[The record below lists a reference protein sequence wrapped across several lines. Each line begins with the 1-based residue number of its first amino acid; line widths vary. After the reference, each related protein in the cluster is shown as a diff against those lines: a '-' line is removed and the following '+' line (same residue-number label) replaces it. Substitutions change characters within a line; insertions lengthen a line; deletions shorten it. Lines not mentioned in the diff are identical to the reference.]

1 MKSCV
6 TPRGADTVTD
16 CYTQWV
22 TLTCHS
28 AEETAKTIVA
38 RVGNE
43 IVLGLPIGIGKA
55 THIANALFDLAAD
68 DASLSL
74 TIFTG
79 LTLEP
84 PRGKSDLEKR
94 LLEPL
99 VQRLY
104 ADWPVPRYADAIR
117 GNSLPANVH
126 VREFYLRPGAYLNSP
141 YVQQQYSSINY
152 SEVADELE
160 RMGVNVVAQLVATSP
175 KQPGRYS
182 LGSNPEITL
191 DLVPYFAERRAA
203 GLPALLV
210 GQINHHMPYMH
221 GDADVA
227 AADID
232 IVLDD
237 DGCDYPLFALPNR
250 RVSDGDY
257 ATAMHVASLVRD
269 GGTIQVGIGSLS
281 DALAH
286 CLMLRH
292 SSPDLF
298 AEILQRLPGGTAAR
312 RRQQLPVEIGTFEK
326 GLYASTE
333 LLSDALYALFEAGLI
348 KRPADSSTDTVMHAG
363 FFIGSE
369 GLYDGLRSLSD
380 DRRRLIDMTRIS
392 KVNTLFGDE
401 QEKRAQRYDARF
413 INETMMITLLG
424 AAVSDA
430 LEDGRVVSG
439 VGGQFDFISMAQVLD
454 GAMSILM
461 CRARRESNGKVSSN
475 IRWNY
480 GHNTVPRHHR
490 DVFVTE
496 YGIAATRGCS
506 DRDTI
511 DRLLHVADS
520 EFQNG
525 LMDAATRSGKIERG
539 YQLADDASNNLP
551 ATVIAVF
558 DEYRSHFPPYPLGTV
573 LSDDE
578 QTLAEALGWLQA
590 NTTSTAKKI
599 KTLLRALMSR
609 TGSGNKSAM
618 ARMGL
623 QETSGLKQRMTQ
635 RLLSYALQRTG
646 K

>member
-1 MKSCV
+1 M
-6 TPRGADTVTD
+6 
-16 CYTQWV
+16 

-28 AEETAKTIVA
+28 AEETAKAIVA
-38 RVGNE
+38 RVGPD

-55 THIANALFDLAAD
+55 TPIADALFDLAIQD
-68 DASLSL
+68 SSLSL

-99 VQRLY
+99 VERLY
-104 ADWPVPRYADAIR
+104 GDWRVPRYADAIR
-117 GNSLPANVH
+117 SNSLPTNVQ

-152 SEVADELE
+152 SEVADELK
-160 RMGVNVVAQLVATSP
+160 RMGVNVVAQLLATSTSH
-175 KQPGRYS
+175 PGRYS

-191 DLVPYFAERRAA
+191 DLVPYFAARRTA

-210 GQINHHMPYMH
+210 GQISQHMPYML

-237 DGCDYPLFALPNR
+237 DDCDYPLFALPNR

-269 GGTIQVGIGSLS
+269 GGTLQVGIGSLS

-286 CLMLRH
+286 CLKLRH
-292 SSPDLF
+292 ASPDLF
-298 AEILQRLPGGTAAR
+298 AEILQRLPGGTTTR
-312 RRQQLPVEIGTFEK
+312 RRQQLPIETGTFQK

-369 GLYDGLRSLSD
+369 ALYDGLRGLSD
-380 DRRRLIDMTRIS
+380 ERRRLIDMTRIS
-392 KVNTLFGDE
+392 KVNTLFGEE

-439 VGGQFDFISMAQVLD
+439 VGGQFDFISMAQTLD

-496 YGIAATRGCS
+496 YGIAATRGCG

-511 DRLLHVADS
+511 DRLLHVTDG
-520 EFQNG
+520 EFQND
-525 LMDAATRSGKIERG
+525 LMTAAKRSGKLEQG
-539 YQLADDASNNLP
+539 YQLADDARNNLP
-551 ATVIAVF
+551 ATLTAVF
-558 DEYRSHFPPYPLGTV
+558 NEYRSHFPPYPLGSV
-573 LSDDE
+573 LSADE
-578 QTLAEALGWLQA
+578 QNLAEALTWLQA
-590 NTTSTAKKI
+590 NTSSATTTT
-599 KTLLRALMSR
+599 KTLLRALMSGTR
-609 TGSGNKSAM
+609 RGNESAM

-623 QETSGLKQRMTQ
+623 DKASGLQQRITQ

-646 K
+646 Q